1 MMETG
6 RHVGNLPSEGKHHG
20 SLQHPTAK
28 DRDRS
33 RGNLAGSW
41 WKCGFTALHGTG
53 GQKTLCEPKKKKIL
67 RTVTMEIPECCP
79 PVMGLWSQTPQL
91 TLQGG
96 WQHQQGSCHE
106 LAQRQPPTPI
116 LAKMLETGKA
126 GKLWLRKAGAFASG
140 SQ

>member
-53 GQKTLCEPKKKKIL
+53 GQKTCVSQKKKNPEDSHDGDPRMLPSSNGTLVPDPTTHTAGRVAAPAGIL
-67 RTVTMEIPECCP
+67 
-79 PVMGLWSQTPQL
+79 S
-91 TLQGG
+91 
-96 WQHQQGSCHE
+96 
-106 LAQRQPPTPI
+106 
-116 LAKMLETGKA
+116 
-126 GKLWLRKAGAFASG
+126 
-140 SQ
+140 